1 MAYIGVSPSNGVRR
15 VHTYTATASQT
26 TFSGAGAEG
35 TSLSYKDSNFV
46 DVYQNGVKLGDA
58 DYTST
63 SGTSIV
69 LAQGA
74 SVDDLVVVVVFDVFS
89 VADTVS
95 KADGGTF
102 DGAVTFGGGVSGN
115 IANVSGDMTIDVAG
129 DIILDAD
136 GGDVTIKDGGTEI
149 GSFANSSS
157 DFVIKSAV
165 SDKDMIFK
173 GNDGGSEVTALS
185 LDMSDAGKATFNN
198 TIDVTGN
205 ESDFTASSVNAPSGG
220 NGIINLKA
228 ATARSSGFGPYIGF
242 HVPNSTGGTTTEDMG
257 VIGFVSPDSTDG
269 NRKAD
274 FIIRTRDTTTG
285 ERFRISAN
293 GKVMINTSSLT
304 KGMLNVNRASNDTS
318 APALNVAGDG
328 SSNAWVSFSD
338 TGNTTYGSITRSGS
352 GTAYNT
358 SSDYR
363 LKENVSYNFDATSRL
378 KQLKPA
384 RFNFIDD
391 ENNTIVD
398 GFIAHEV
405 SSIVPEAISGEKD
418 AMQVET
424 RYTEDDVETQGDNPT
439 KKVGDVKKYSTTEI
453 NPQGIDQSKLVP
465 LLTKALQEALTR
477 IDALEAEV
485 KALKG

>member
-58 DYTST
+58 DYTAT

-69 LAQGA
+69 LGTGA
-74 SVDDLVVVVVFDVFS
+74 SASDLVVIVVFDVFS

-185 LDMSDAGKATFNN
+185 LDMSVGGMATIANGLVLSDGNVVFAAGHGIDFSNASGSASGSANALFDDYEEGTFTPSFSSTNATFSMNYQSGNYTRVGRLVFCSFMMNLASTPGGTTSN
-198 TIDVTGN
+198 TVSITGLPFSSATLQGTYHGGSIGHYFN
-205 ESDFTASSVNAPSGG
+205 FNLAQTGVLAYQTSSGASSVE
-220 NGIINLKA
+220 LK
-228 ATARSSGFGPYIGF
+228 
-242 HVPNSTGGTTTEDMG
+242 
-257 VIGFVSPDSTDG
+257 
-269 NRKAD
+269 
-274 FIIRTRDTTTG
+274 
-285 ERFRISAN
+285 
-293 GKVMINTSSLT
+293 
-304 KGMLNVNRASNDTS
+304 NV
-318 APALNVAGDG
+318 
-328 SSNAWVSFSD
+328 
-338 TGNTTYGSITRSGS
+338 
-352 GTAYNT
+352 
-358 SSDYR
+358 
-363 LKENVSYNFDATSRL
+363 
-378 KQLKPA
+378 
-384 RFNFIDD
+384 
-391 ENNTIVD
+391 
-398 GFIAHEV
+398 
-405 SSIVPEAISGEKD
+405 
-418 AMQVET
+418 
-424 RYTEDDVETQGDNPT
+424 GDNIGET
-439 KKVGDVKKYSTTEI
+439 AVLASYLGSNSQIRGHIIYHAS
-453 NPQGIDQSKLVP
+453 
-465 LLTKALQEALTR
+465 
-477 IDALEAEV
+477 
-485 KALKG
+485 